1 MALGEND
8 GRKQESGE
16 QQETMKIYS
25 HWCQIER
32 CCPQSGWTT
41 HYKDRVFI
49 KTSGSLSFF
58 NGKLA

>member
-16 QQETMKIYS
+16 QQETIKSHS

-32 CCPQSGWTT
+32 CCPQSAWTT
-41 HYKDRVFI
+41 HYKDWVFI
-49 KTSGSLSFF
+49 KTSGSLLFF
-58 NGKLA
+58 NRKLA